1 LHPIVKILLAI
12 ILIAGSI
19 WWLLQGSEQYINR
32 NGLSD
37 LKTVLNG
44 AVPPMVFLLGLFILW
59 LEWDEW
65 KIERELASEE
75 KKARKK

>member
-1 LHPIVKILLAI
+1 MHPIVKILLAI